1 MKRLNG
7 FKCDC
12 TLDICVSI
20 KWILMNEFDDSSLKT
35 KTKTIQINTV
45 RKHRLK
51 KSANTFVYALIGLK
65 RCAQFVS
72 QSAFFKYTFMMGA
85 FLLHADWDDVGFC
98 WCFLFLWL
106 SALLSGLDLFLYSG
120 VNRIAPFYYYR
131 MKVLAQVHAAD
142 NIVERSYQ
150 WDLCSLALQ
159 AYKFVY
165 TGLQTTNLS
174 WRNNNN
180 VIATVRLL
188 LLLS

>member
-1 MKRLNG
+1 MNFDEWIWWQQ
-7 FKCDC
+7 FKNKNKND
-12 TLDICVSI
+12 TNKHSPKTSI
-20 KWILMNEFDDSSLKT
+20 
-35 KTKTIQINTV
+35 
-45 RKHRLK
+45 K

-131 MKVLAQVHAAD
+131 MKVLAHVHAAD